1 MCQWFL
7 DRMDSEWSNNL
18 LRFKDKMSLL
28 DASFCT
34 TEPKLLKIKTIK
46 SNIYFMP
53 NPVDPSFETLNNSK
67 ENSFANDVFFAM
79 SHGVHRGVLKKGK
92 FDKREIFINKLK
104 EKIPNIK
111 FDLYG
116 MRDSQPIWADD
127 FLNALSKSKIG
138 LNLSQGK
145 TIKYYSS
152 DRFAQLI
159 GNGLLVMVDKKTK
172 FNNFLSNKEVVY
184 YKSIN
189 DLAKKIY
196 FYSTNN
202 EKRKKIAANGRQK
215 YFKYFNSKIISDY
228 IICKTFNLK
237 KKFYWEKRI

>member
-1 MCQWFL
+1 M
-7 DRMDSEWSNNL
+7 
-18 LRFKDKMSLL
+18 
-28 DASFCT
+28 
-34 TEPKLLKIKTIK
+34 
-46 SNIYFMP
+46 
-53 NPVDPSFETLNNSK
+53 
-67 ENSFANDVFFAM
+67 
-79 SHGVHRGVLKKGK
+79 
-92 FDKREIFINKLK
+92 
-104 EKIPNIK
+104 
-111 FDLYG
+111 
-116 MRDSQPIWADD
+116 
-127 FLNALSKSKIG
+127 NALSKSKIG

-202 EKRKKIAANGRQK
+202 EKRKKIAANGRRK

-237 KKFYWEKRI
+237 KKFYWEKKI